1 MSRIGRNYLEIGF
14 YTEVLF
20 RKKNVRFIAISNN
33 VDSALNDGS
42 NEFAPFLNIM
52 NDSLIMSA
60 LALVIS
66 LTGCGNTNKLSEY
79 DMTGISFIEYTDID
93 TVCED
98 KELITAGSNLLSDQE
113 DNLLLSYVV
122 DSAIELSAELGDY
135 DHLVFTNPKWIE
147 NFGDSGKLKPIE
159 YSSLSK
165 SMQEFL
171 DSQMP
176 ILTNDGSVLPEGTG
190 LYEYEGGGLLAFPV
204 NVTLGSAKPIEA
216 KNPLVMLIDN
226 PAEILKADSCLLPL
240 TSSGNVLFLDS
251 DNLQQ
256 AFENSE
262 LKDYGDIQ
270 KFNEK

>member
-1 MSRIGRNYLEIGF
+1 M
-14 YTEVLF
+14 
-20 RKKNVRFIAISNN
+20 KHNN
-33 VDSALNDGS
+33 
-42 NEFAPFLNIM
+42 II
-52 NDSLIMSA
+52 IMSV

-66 LTGCGNTNKLSEY
+66 LTGCGNINKLSEY
-79 DMTGISFIEYTDID
+79 DMTGISFIEYNDID

-176 ILTNDGSVLPEGTG
+176 ILTNDGSVLPGRNRVIRIRRWRF
-190 LYEYEGGGLLAFPV
+190 ACISCKC
-204 NVTLGSAKPIEA
+204 NSWISEA
-216 KNPLVMLIDN
+216 DRSK
-226 PAEILKADSCLLPL
+226 K
-240 TSSGNVLFLDS
+240 SSGYANRQS
-251 DNLQQ
+251 DKNI
-256 AFENSE
+256 ES
-262 LKDYGDIQ
+262 
-270 KFNEK
+270 

>member
-1 MSRIGRNYLEIGF
+1 M
-14 YTEVLF
+14 
-20 RKKNVRFIAISNN
+20 KHNN
-33 VDSALNDGS
+33 
-42 NEFAPFLNIM
+42 II
-52 NDSLIMSA
+52 IMSA

-176 ILTNDGSVLPEGTG
+176 ILTNDGSVLPKGTG

-204 NVTLGSAKPIEA
+204 NVTLGLAKPIEA

>member
-1 MSRIGRNYLEIGF
+1 M
-14 YTEVLF
+14 
-20 RKKNVRFIAISNN
+20 
-33 VDSALNDGS
+33 
-42 NEFAPFLNIM
+42 
-52 NDSLIMSA
+52 
-60 LALVIS
+60 
-66 LTGCGNTNKLSEY
+66 
-79 DMTGISFIEYTDID
+79 
-93 TVCED
+93 
-98 KELITAGSNLLSDQE
+98 
-113 DNLLLSYVV
+113 LLSYVV

-171 DSQMP
+171 DNQMP

-216 KNPLVMLIDN
+216 KNPLIVLIDN
-226 PAEILKADSCLLPL
+226 PAEILKADSCMLPL

-251 DNLQQ
+251 GNLQQ

-270 KFNEK
+270 KFDEK

>member
-1 MSRIGRNYLEIGF
+1 MGNKQKMEESM
-14 YTEVLF
+14 
-20 RKKNVRFIAISNN
+20 KHNN
-33 VDSALNDGS
+33 
-42 NEFAPFLNIM
+42 II
-52 NDSLIMSA
+52 IMSA

-204 NVTLGSAKPIEA
+204 NVTLGSA
-216 KNPLVMLIDN
+216 
-226 PAEILKADSCLLPL
+226 SR
-240 TSSGNVLFLDS
+240 
-251 DNLQQ
+251 
-256 AFENSE
+256 
-262 LKDYGDIQ
+262 
-270 KFNEK
+270 

>member
-1 MSRIGRNYLEIGF
+1 M
-14 YTEVLF
+14 
-20 RKKNVRFIAISNN
+20 KHNN
-33 VDSALNDGS
+33 L
-42 NEFAPFLNIM
+42 I
-52 NDSLIMSA
+52 IMSA

-98 KELITAGSNLLSDQE
+98 EELITAGSNLLSDQE

-147 NFGDSGKLKPIE
+147 NFGDSGKLNPIE

-204 NVTLGSAKPIEA
+204 NVTLGSAKSIEA
-216 KNPLVMLIDN
+216 KNPLIVLIDN
-226 PAEILKADSCLLPL
+226 PAEILKADSCMLPL

-256 AFENSE
+256 AFENRE
-262 LKDYGDIQ
+262 LKDYGDI
-270 KFNEK
+270 

>member
-1 MSRIGRNYLEIGF
+1 MKHKL
-14 YTEVLF
+14 T
-20 RKKNVRFIAISNN
+20 
-33 VDSALNDGS
+33 
-42 NEFAPFLNIM
+42 IM
-52 NDSLIMSA
+52 LA
-60 LALVIS
+60 LALMII
-66 LTGCGNTNKLSEY
+66 LAGCGNANKLSEY
-79 DMTGISFIEYTDID
+79 DMTGISFISYTDID

-98 KELITAGSNLLSDQE
+98 EELTTVGNNLLSEQE

-122 DSAIELSAELGDY
+122 DSAIDLSANLGDY
-135 DHLVFTNPKWIE
+135 DHLVFTNPQWIE
-147 NFGDSGKLKPIE
+147 RFGDSGKLKPVE

-165 SMQEFL
+165 DMQAFL

-176 ILTNDGSVLPEGTG
+176 LLTNDGSVLPEGTG

-204 NVTLGSAKPIEA
+204 NVTLGAAKPIEA

>member
-1 MSRIGRNYLEIGF
+1 M
-14 YTEVLF
+14 
-20 RKKNVRFIAISNN
+20 
-33 VDSALNDGS
+33 
-42 NEFAPFLNIM
+42 
-52 NDSLIMSA
+52 
-60 LALVIS
+60 
-66 LTGCGNTNKLSEY
+66 
-79 DMTGISFIEYTDID
+79 
-93 TVCED
+93 
-98 KELITAGSNLLSDQE
+98 
-113 DNLLLSYVV
+113 LLSYVV
-122 DSAIELSAELGDY
+122 DSAIELSTELGDY

-190 LYEYEGGGLLAFPV
+190 LYEYEGGGLLAFPI

-226 PAEILKADSCLLPL
+226 PAEILKADSCMLPL

-270 KFNEK
+270 KSDIHGGFIIINGKNHKQRVVPITTVLRKALLKYDMVAKNYSSL

>member
-1 MSRIGRNYLEIGF
+1 M
-14 YTEVLF
+14 
-20 RKKNVRFIAISNN
+20 KHNN
-33 VDSALNDGS
+33 L
-42 NEFAPFLNIM
+42 I
-52 NDSLIMSA
+52 IMSA

-79 DMTGISFIEYTDID
+79 DMTGISFI
-93 TVCED
+93 
-98 KELITAGSNLLSDQE
+98 A
-113 DNLLLSYVV
+113 
-122 DSAIELSAELGDY
+122 
-135 DHLVFTNPKWIE
+135 NPKWIE

-190 LYEYEGGGLLAFPV
+190 LYEYEGGGLLAFPI

-226 PAEILKADSCLLPL
+226 PGEILKADSCMLPL

-270 KFNEK
+270 KFNKK

>member
-1 MSRIGRNYLEIGF
+1 M
-14 YTEVLF
+14 
-20 RKKNVRFIAISNN
+20 KHNN
-33 VDSALNDGS
+33 
-42 NEFAPFLNIM
+42 II
-52 NDSLIMSA
+52 IMSA

-66 LTGCGNTNKLSEY
+66 LTGCGNINKLSEY

-98 KELITAGSNLLSDQE
+98 KELITAGSNLLSGQE
-113 DNLLLSYVV
+113 DNLLLFYVV

-176 ILTNDGSVLPEGTG
+176 ILTNLNCKMKLELRNWDKGACP
-190 LYEYEGGGLLAFPV
+190 FI
-204 NVTLGSAKPIEA
+204 PIRA
-216 KNPLVMLIDN
+216 TAGPLFSI
-226 PAEILKADSCLLPL
+226 
-240 TSSGNVLFLDS
+240 FL
-251 DNLQQ
+251 
-256 AFENSE
+256 
-262 LKDYGDIQ
+262 
-270 KFNEK
+270 